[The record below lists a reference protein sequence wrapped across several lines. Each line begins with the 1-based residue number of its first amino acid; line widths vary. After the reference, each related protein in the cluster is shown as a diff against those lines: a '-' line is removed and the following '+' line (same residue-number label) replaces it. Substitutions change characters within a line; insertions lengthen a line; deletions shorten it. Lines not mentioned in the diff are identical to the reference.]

1 MSSFEC
7 ARTGCAAIIC
17 LTAETEAARRE
28 DHRTFFCPNGHT
40 NYFPNAT
47 ATERRIKELERQNE
61 LLKRQLRTE
70 ELWGLE
76 QLEESKKC
84 QWPGCRQHSYPDVA
98 GLRRHMRRVHGMP
111 TDKEWEAALNVR
123 YNDRSQT
130 FEGPGDT
137 MEHI

>member
-47 ATERRIKELERQNE
+47 ATERRIKELEEQNARLRRE
-61 LLKRQLRTE
+61 AINEERWWQEVKSDLLQ
-70 ELWGLE
+70 
-76 QLEESKKC
+76 C
-84 QWPGCRQHSYPDVA
+84 QWPGCRMHSYPDVT

-111 TDKEWEAALNVR
+111 TDKEWEAALDVR

-137 MEHI
+137 MEHL

>member
-7 ARTGCAAIIC
+7 ARVGCAAIIC
-17 LTAETEAARRE
+17 LTPETEAARRE
-28 DHRTFFCPNGHT
+28 DHKTFFCPNGHT
-40 NYFPNAT
+40 NYFPQAT
-47 ATERRIKELERQNE
+47 ATERRIRELEEANARLRKYVQDEEVWWQGRQSE
-61 LLKRQLRTE
+61 LLQ
-70 ELWGLE
+70 
-76 QLEESKKC
+76 C
-84 QWPGCRQHSYPDVA
+84 QWPGCRAHSYPDQS

-137 MEHI
+137 VENI